1 MEAIEKNSAAA
12 QKDKRLW
19 QIAAAAI
26 VLVRGLVYAGIE
38 WCAIFPDTGAYREY
52 NFLHFLQGCA
62 ENNRVPVYPLLID
75 GFEAV
80 FGEGNFLP
88 LVLLQMVL
96 SALSLV
102 LLAQVLQRI
111 GVRSPWA
118 QLCVFLYASTTAT
131 AGWDVCLLTE
141 SLTLTG
147 VVCFFWLVTAYLQT
161 HRRRNLLLCVAL
173 IFLLVFM
180 RPQYQIFWA
189 ILIVFCLLR
198 YAFPDDI
205 AERRG
210 LLQALAALALVGVA
224 VLAYCAQY
232 QRQFGVFTMS
242 DAKIKQ
248 DLCTCVQRGYYV
260 EFEDEE
266 LRDVLIEET
275 VDKGI
280 WAVVFR
286 GMEFGDVRVKAATD
300 SYIRQHLAR
309 YLLDTL
315 HVMKVDCHNV
325 FEGYAQ
331 PVESAPAR
339 ALNPILRAI
348 FDRVYVFYA
357 FVASAASG
365 IVMAVQWVR
374 RRKIPWLWAAFFS
387 TTCSMVVTTYFATC
401 GEYMRTMLGI
411 LPGLYM
417 MGAMLLQTVADA
429 CRKRCAARK
438 EKPQ

>member
-1 MEAIEKNSAAA
+1 MEVTAKTGAAA

-19 QIAAAAI
+19 QITAAAV
-26 VLVRGLVYAGIE
+26 VLVRILEYSAVGWCGL
-38 WCAIFPDTGAYREY
+38 FPDTADYRAYS
-52 NFLHFLQGCA
+52 FWHFLQGRA
-62 ENNRVPVYPLLID
+62 ENNRVPVYPLLMD
-75 GFEAV
+75 AVEALW
-80 FGEGNFLP
+80 GNDFRP
-88 LVLLQMVL
+88 LVVLQIVL

-118 QLCVFLYASTTAT
+118 QLCVFLYAASSAT
-131 AGWDVCLLTE
+131 GGWDVCLLTE

-147 VVCFFWLVTAYLQT
+147 AVCFFWLVTAYLQT
-161 HRRRNLLLCVAL
+161 HRRRDLLLCVGL

-180 RPQYQIFWA
+180 RPQYLIYWA
-189 ILIVFCLLR
+189 IFVVFCLLR
-198 YAFPDDI
+198 YVFPDDI

-248 DLCTCVQRGYYV
+248 DLYTCVQRGYYA

-266 LRDVLIEET
+266 LREILAQASDAP
-275 VDKGI
+275 DI
-280 WAVVFR
+280 WPVVEQ
-286 GMEFGDVRVKAATD
+286 GMTLGDVRVKAATD
-300 SYIRQHLAR
+300 SYIRQHPAR

-315 HVMKVDCHNV
+315 HVMKEDCYGI
-325 FEGYAQ
+325 FWGYSTPRA
-331 PVESAPAR
+331 APAAAALDHLQR
-339 ALNPILRAI
+339 AV

-401 GEYMRTMLGI
+401 DEYMRTMLGV

>member
-1 MEAIEKNSAAA
+1 MVVTEKTSAAA
-12 QKDKRLW
+12 QKEKRLW
-19 QIAAAAI
+19 QITAAAV
-26 VLVRGLVYAGIE
+26 VLVRGLEYAAVFWGGL
-38 WCAIFPDTGAYREY
+38 FPDTAAYRAY
-52 NFLHFLQGCA
+52 SFLHFLQGRA

-80 FGEGNFLP
+80 FGEGNLLP
-88 LVLLQMVL
+88 LVLFQIVL

-118 QLCVFLYASTTAT
+118 QLGVFLYAASSAT
-131 AGWDVCLLTE
+131 GGWDVCLLTE

-147 VVCFFWLVTAYLQT
+147 VVSFFWLVTAYLQT
-161 HRRRNLLLCVAL
+161 HRRRDLLLCVVL

-180 RPQYQIFWA
+180 RPQYLIFWA
-189 ILIVFCLLR
+189 ILVVFCLLR
-198 YAFPDDI
+198 YAFPDDA

-210 LLQALAALALVGVA
+210 LLQALAALALVGVT

-248 DLCTCVQRGYYV
+248 DLYTCVQRGYYV

-266 LRDVLIEET
+266 LRDALMEEAA
-275 VDKGI
+275 DKGI
-280 WAVVFR
+280 WEVVDR

-300 SYIRQHLAR
+300 SYIRQHPAR

-315 HVMKVDCHNV
+315 HVMKQDCYGV
-325 FEGYAQ
+325 FWGYSTPRA
-331 PVESAPAR
+331 APAAA
-339 ALNPILRAI
+339 ALDHLLRAI

-365 IVMAVQWVR
+365 LVMAVQWVR
-374 RRKIPWLWAAFFS
+374 RRKIPWLWAALFS

-401 GEYMRTMLGI
+401 DEYMRTMVGV
-411 LPGLYM
+411 LPGLYI

-429 CRKRCAARK
+429 CCKHCATRK

>member
-1 MEAIEKNSAAA
+1 MEVTAKTGAAA

-19 QIAAAAI
+19 QITAAA
-26 VLVRGLVYAGIE
+26 VLLVRILEYSAVGWCGL
-38 WCAIFPDTGAYREY
+38 FPDTADYRAYS
-52 NFLHFLQGCA
+52 FWHFLQGRA
-62 ENNRVPVYPLLID
+62 ENNRVPVYPLLMD
-75 GFEAV
+75 AVEALW
-80 FGEGNFLP
+80 GNDFRP
-88 LVLLQMVL
+88 LVVLQIVL

-118 QLCVFLYASTTAT
+118 QLCVFLYAASSAT
-131 AGWDVCLLTE
+131 GGWDVCLLTE

-147 VVCFFWLVTAYLQT
+147 AVCFFWLVTAYLHT
-161 HRRRNLLLCVAL
+161 HRRRDLLLCVAL

-180 RPQYQIFWA
+180 RPQYLIYWA
-189 ILIVFCLLR
+189 ILVVFCLLR

-210 LLQALAALALVGVA
+210 LGQALAALALAGVA

-248 DLCTCVQRGYYV
+248 DLYTCVQRGYYV

-417 MGAMLLQTVADA
+417 MGAMLLQTAADA

-438 EKPQ
+438 EKTQ

>member
-12 QKDKRLW
+12 MKDKRLW
-19 QIAAAAI
+19 QITAAAI

-88 LVLLQMVL
+88 LVLFQMVL

-161 HRRRNLLLCVAL
+161 HRRRNLLLCVVL

-210 LLQALAALALVGVA
+210 LLQALAALVLVGVA

-248 DLCTCVQRGYYV
+248 DLCTCVQRGYHV
-260 EFEDEE
+260 EFEDEA

-401 GEYMRTMLGI
+401 GEYMRTMLGV

>member
-19 QIAAAAI
+19 QITAAAI

-52 NFLHFLQGCA
+52 NFLHFLQGHREC
-62 ENNRVPVYPLLID
+62 NRVPVYPLLID
-75 GFEAV
+75 GCEAI

-88 LVLLQMVL
+88 LVLLQVVL

-339 ALNPILRAI
+339 TLNPILRAI